1 MGSLCLGL
9 GVSKAIRRAIMGGVG
24 VLTAQLS
31 WRMINVYVNSNNSL
45 AETKNN
51 FDTNWMKNGP
61 INKTDLEGLHQPTRH
76 LLIAGWTKTLSCRV
90 TRFLRVLRG
99 SQTIRDRLTD
109 LVPVLTVFIF

>member
-90 TRFLRVLRG
+90 TRFLRVLRAVRQSETG
-99 SQTIRDRLTD
+99 
-109 LVPVLTVFIF
+109 